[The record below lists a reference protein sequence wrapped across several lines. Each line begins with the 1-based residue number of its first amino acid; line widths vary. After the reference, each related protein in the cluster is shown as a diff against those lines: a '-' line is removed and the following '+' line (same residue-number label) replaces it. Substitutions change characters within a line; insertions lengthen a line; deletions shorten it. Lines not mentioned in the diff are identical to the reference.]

1 MSAFNAVTL
10 ARFASI
16 SARPPVGCDHPE
28 CPAWATE
35 SCVVYGQDF
44 YFCHHHANELS
55 PLVTGLPE
63 QLSLW
68 RSPGAAVL
76 SKSPLGTSR
85 QGAM

>member
-1 MSAFNAVTL
+1 MSALNPGTL
-10 ARFASI
+10 ARFTSI
-16 SARPPVGCDHPE
+16 SARLPVGCDHPE

-63 QLSLW
+63 QPPVRRGL
-68 RSPGAAVL
+68 GTAVL